1 MLCEI
6 YNNWKKKYPQAWWG
20 LTLPSLVSSLLAFVA
35 VAFSQLPDG
44 CSPSPPKGTKKRH
57 MRTYWPLHQHHE
69 WGDKPGLLGN
79 NQNHQWISKG
89 MWGFFWF
96 FFLLNIYSFRYFW
109 SYSSRVGSF
118 IVVHGL
124 SRCGARAPECLG
136 LVAAWHVG
144 ILVPWLMHYKANS

>member
-1 MLCEI
+1 MWNLQQPKEKI
-6 YNNWKKKYPQAWWG
+6 PPG
-20 LTLPSLVSSLLAFVA
+20 LVGSHITLSGVLVAGIRA

-57 MRTYWPLHQHHE
+57 VRTYWPLHQHHE

-89 MWGFFWF
+89 MWGVFCF
-96 FFLLNIYSFRYFW
+96 FFLLNIYSFRCFW

-118 IVVHGL
+118 TVVHGL